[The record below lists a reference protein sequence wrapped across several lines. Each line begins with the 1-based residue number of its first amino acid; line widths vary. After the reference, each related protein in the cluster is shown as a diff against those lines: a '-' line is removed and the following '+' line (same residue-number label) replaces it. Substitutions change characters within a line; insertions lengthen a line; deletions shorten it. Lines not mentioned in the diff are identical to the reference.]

1 MKLIL
6 QPSMF
11 LVILSA
17 VALVLLFSTGLAKK
31 IGRWLGALALAL
43 YILMAF
49 SPLPHV
55 LLLVLEN
62 RFPPT
67 NLSSLET
74 PPAGIIV
81 LGGAI
86 DTHVSLGR
94 REVAL
99 NEAVERLTVA
109 ADLARRFPEAKLLV
123 SGETRTVDDKNYIEN
138 MVLISLGVALDRII
152 YESDSR
158 NTYQNATMGAA
169 VAKPAPGEIWLLV
182 TSASHMPRSVGV
194 FCKAGFRVKPLPV
207 DYRTAGWDDAWL
219 FFDRPST
226 GLHLMDTAVKEW
238 LGLVAYWLAGWTSA
252 LYPGPDLKNCGE

>member
-17 VALVLLFSTGLAKK
+17 AALVLLFSTGLAKK

-67 NLSSLET
+67 NLSSLEA

-86 DTHVSLGR
+86 DTRVSLGR
-94 REVAL
+94 GEVAL

-158 NTYQNATMGAA
+158 NTY
-169 VAKPAPGEIWLLV
+169 
-182 TSASHMPRSVGV
+182 
-194 FCKAGFRVKPLPV
+194 
-207 DYRTAGWDDAWL
+207 
-219 FFDRPST
+219 
-226 GLHLMDTAVKEW
+226 
-238 LGLVAYWLAGWTSA
+238 
-252 LYPGPDLKNCGE
+252 